1 MYGKVLSACTG
12 TCAAIM
18 LPSTGSNR
26 VVRIVVASVLV
37 VSGAIL
43 LSGAA
48 RLVAKKVYKA

>member
-12 TCAAIM
+12 VTCAIV

-26 VVRIVVASVLV
+26 LETIVITAGLV
-37 VSGAIL
+37 ISGAIL
-43 LSGAA
+43 LSSTV